1 MAEYQTNEL
10 GLPIG
15 QKGEV
20 LPSELSNDYFQA
32 LDAALARQEKVQMER
47 TLGDL
52 GDRGFL
58 RSGDTFTRV
67 AQDVL
72 GPSQERRA
80 QIMLPEI
87 QRAAGLGREER
98 LGEVAYSRQN
108 EQAKQ
113 QHLYRLEELSQQ
125 AEAQRML
132 AQLEADLSDPGG
144 FDWSVIGGQALGMAA
159 GGLFGGIGVEAGRR
173 IASSSSRSNSGASTT
188 YGPSS
193 TSYGSPR
200 PPSSIYG

>member
-20 LPSELSNDYFQA
+20 LPNELSNDYFQA

-80 QIMLPEI
+80 QIMLPEM
-87 QRAAGLGREER
+87 QRAAGQGREER
-98 LGEVAYSRQN
+98 LGDVAYGRQN
-108 EQAKQ
+108 EQMKQ
-113 QHLYRLEELSQQ
+113 QHLYRLDELAQQ

-132 AQLEADLSDPGG
+132 MQLESDLSDPGG
-144 FDWSVIGGQALGMAA
+144 FDWGAIGGQALGMAA
-159 GGLFGGIGVEAGRR
+159 GGLFGGIGAGVGGA
-173 IASSSSRSNSGASTT
+173 IAKKYGGTSSRSDANDVLSNWK
-188 YGPSS
+188 
-193 TSYGSPR
+193 
-200 PPSSIYG
+200 